1 MKKKLMASILCL
13 SLLLIMLLGSTLAW
27 FTDDVGTTNTM
38 VVGNV
43 KIDQHE
49 KDRAG
54 NPFVNNQPIFPAV
67 ILGKDAEGQP
77 KINKDSNNLWDTAD
91 INNEIDK
98 IVTVENTGISDAYI
112 RTVFAFEMML
122 VNGKWENPL
131 TNVEADAS
139 TNTEANPAEVVLNV
153 NETVDNEGNKVQYI
167 DFGTNAVIIY
177 KHTENGKV
185 VYNTTEA
192 GAEAAYVVGVY
203 TYSEALPKKGSV
215 DADDNALNISAPS
228 LLQFYLADHV
238 GNEFYDAVGTDGYQI
253 LVLSQAVQ
261 TQGFE
266 AEQNGRSAAEVALD
280 TAFGAVNAENAAEWF
295 ANMQ

>member
-43 KIDQHE
+43 KIEQHE
-49 KDRAG
+49 KYRDETGVLIEWTDAYKPAMFPVVPKGDGQTMAG
-54 NPFVNNQPIFPAV
+54 ANVTIDNTGYALYNQNQNV
-67 ILGKDAEGQP
+67 
-77 KINKDSNNLWDTAD
+77 
-91 INNEIDK
+91 IDK
-98 IVTVENTGISDAYI
+98 IVTVENTGDSAAYV
-112 RTVFAFEMML
+112 RTVFAFEMMKKDDGSG
-122 VNGKWENPL
+122 NITWENPL
-131 TNVEADAS
+131 DQAKTKVH
-139 TNTEANPAEVVLNV
+139 LNV
-153 NETVDNEGNKVQYI
+153 NEPEKLVFANTAVVIYKYQNGTYGVDS
-167 DFGTNAVIIY
+167 TNAV
-177 KHTENGKV
+177 
-185 VYNTTEA
+185 
-192 GAEAAYVVGVY
+192 AAYVVGVY
-203 TYSEALPKKGSV
+203 TYQDALAAPAENTPSV
-215 DADDNALNISAPS
+215 STPS
-228 LLQFYLADHV
+228 LLQVYLDKSV

>member
-43 KIDQHE
+43 KILQHE
-49 KDRAG
+49 RNQAG
-54 NPFVNNQPIFPAV
+54 TDFENNQPMFPTV
-67 ILGKDAEGQP
+67 IKDATLP
-77 KINKDSNNLWDTAD
+77 KDTNGFWKAD
-91 INNEIDK
+91 ALNNEIDK
-98 IVTVENTGISDAYI
+98 IVTVENDGDSAAYV

-122 VNGKWENPL
+122 VNGQWENPL

-153 NETVDNEGNKVQYI
+153 NETFDDQGNKVQYI

-203 TYSEALPKKGSV
+203 TYFEALQKK
-215 DADDNALNISAPS
+215 DDKDSNGNALDVSAPS

-238 GNEFYDAVGTDGYQI
+238 GNEFYKAVGEDGYQI

-261 TQGFE
+261 TQGFDG
-266 AEQNGRSAAEVALD
+266 AEQAL
-280 TAFGAVNAENAAEWF
+280 TEAFGEFNATNAVAWF
-295 ANMQ
+295 AEIQTP

>member
-49 KDRAG
+49 QYRNDGVLTNWTDAYKPAMFPVVPKGDGQTMAG
-54 NPFVNNQPIFPAV
+54 ANVTIDNTGYALYNQNQNV
-67 ILGKDAEGQP
+67 V
-77 KINKDSNNLWDTAD
+77 
-91 INNEIDK
+91 DK
-98 IVTVENTGISDAYI
+98 IVTVENTGDSAAYV
-112 RTVFAFEMML
+112 RTVFAFEMMAIKDN
-122 VNGKWENPL
+122 NGNITDWENPL
-131 TNVEADAS
+131 DQTKTKVH
-139 TNTEANPAEVVLNV
+139 LNV
-153 NETVDNEGNKVQYI
+153 NEPEKLVFGNTAVVIYKYQDGTYGVDA
-167 DFGTNAVIIY
+167 TNA
-177 KHTENGKV
+177 K
-185 VYNTTEA
+185 
-192 GAEAAYVVGVY
+192 AAYVIGVY
-203 TYSEALPKKGSV
+203 TYQ
-215 DADDNALNISAPS
+215 NALAAPTDGNRSISTPS
-228 LLQFYLADHV
+228 LLQVYLDKSV
-238 GNEFYDAVGTDGYQI
+238 GNEFYDAVGEDGYQI